1 LLPCE
6 TTAELPALLTPAEVC
21 AALRIS
27 RATLYRM
34 VARQDIE
41 VVRLGRGSG
50 ATLRVPARELE
61 RLLGT
66 ASVSARSTPGR
77 DGRERPRAA
86 GSSDSTN
93 PKEAP

>member
-1 LLPCE
+1 MPEPARPGAAPAAAASVCCPMRQQQ
-6 TTAELPALLTPAEVC
+6 ELPALLTPAEVC

-50 ATLRVPARELE
+50 STLRVPVRELE

-66 ASVSARSTPGR
+66 AS
-77 DGRERPRAA
+77 A
-86 GSSDSTN
+86 GSSGTTN
-93 PKEAP
+93 PKEAA

>member
-1 LLPCE
+1 MRQQ
-6 TTAELPALLTPAEVC
+6 ALPALLTPAEVC

-50 ATLRVPARELE
+50 ATLRVPVRELE
-61 RLLGT
+61 RLT
-66 ASVSARSTPGR
+66 ST
-77 DGRERPRAA
+77 
-86 GSSDSTN
+86 GSSDHPQ
-93 PKEAP
+93 PKEAA

>member
-1 LLPCE
+1 MRQQQ
-6 TTAELPALLTPAEVC
+6 ELPALFTPPEVC

-66 ASVSARSTPGR
+66 ASVSAR
-77 DGRERPRAA
+77 RPAGQAPAPPRRAA
-86 GSSDSTN
+86 GSSDSPN
-93 PKEAP
+93 PKEAA

>member
-1 LLPCE
+1 MRQQ
-6 TTAELPALLTPAEVC
+6 ELPALLTPAEVC

-34 VARQDIE
+34 VARGDIE

-61 RLLGT
+61 RL
-66 ASVSARSTPGR
+66 VSARRPAGQEPG
-77 DGRERPRAA
+77 PPKAA
-86 GSSDSTN
+86 GSSDQPQPT
-93 PKEAP
+93 EAA